1 MSTPRETGIYI
12 QDYIKM
18 LCHYTKIED
27 ILIVL
32 TCLTPFYNYQ
42 LQQQPVRRLY
52 HGIGQNGKT

>member
-12 QDYIKM
+12 PDYIKM

-42 LQQQPVRRLY
+42 LRQQPVRRLY
-52 HGIGQNGKT
+52 HE